1 MAVAMGI
8 GSIVSYYFQSL
19 GWTLPAYIGAMIIG
33 ALFRNIDDKTN
44 WFKIHQHTMD
54 FAGGIA
60 LNIFLVVA
68 LMDLKLWELA
78 HLAGPLTVVL
88 LTQVILVVLFALLVS
103 FRLMGKDYESAVMAS
118 GFIGFVLGTTANA
131 VANMR
136 TLTGKYGAAPKA
148 FLVVPMV
155 GAFFIDFANALII
168 TFYLN
173 WLQ

>member
-1 MAVAMGI
+1 MAATVTNTEVVNAAIGGGPRPRGGNGFHQNGGGRNGDDGDRLRFSPARYRMGVWVGI

-33 ALFRNIDDKTN
+33 ALFRNMDDKTN

-78 HLAGPLTVVL
+78 HLAGP
-88 LTQVILVVLFALLVS
+88 
-103 FRLMGKDYESAVMAS
+103 
-118 GFIGFVLGTTANA
+118 
-131 VANMR
+131 
-136 TLTGKYGAAPKA
+136 YGRRPVRA
-148 FLVVPMV
+148 
-155 GAFFIDFANALII
+155 
-168 TFYLN
+168 
-173 WLQ
+173 